1 MQKKLV
7 SLIKQSMRTLGEC
20 PPTTVDFYRIG
31 KVLGKGAFGKVN
43 LARQLVT
50 DQLVA
55 IKSINTSA
63 FKKETQSKKVM
74 QEVMILKQARHKN
87 IVRLYEY
94 F

>member
-50 DQLVA
+50 D
-55 IKSINTSA
+55 
-63 FKKETQSKKVM
+63 
-74 QEVMILKQARHKN
+74 
-87 IVRLYEY
+87 
-94 F
+94 